1 MDVSHLPFGQPLF
14 FLSVSREPD
23 NDNSTPE
30 HPEKVILLPD
40 YQLYN
45 YNYL

>member
-1 MDVSHLPFGQPLF
+1 MSLISLSDSRSF